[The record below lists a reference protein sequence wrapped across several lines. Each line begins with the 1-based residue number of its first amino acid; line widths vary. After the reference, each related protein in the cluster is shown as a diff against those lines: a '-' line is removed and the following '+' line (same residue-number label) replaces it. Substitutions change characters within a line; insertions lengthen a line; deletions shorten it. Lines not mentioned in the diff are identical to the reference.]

1 MKKRIII
8 GVIIL
13 AIAALAV
20 WWYVAASKKPQ
31 VATVKATRGNI
42 TETVLVTGTTTPM
55 QSVDLSFE
63 QTGKVS
69 AVYVSVGDKV
79 KAGQPLVE
87 LDKSGLLAQLAQA
100 NAAVASAQAQLDGVK
115 SGTRPEQIAIQEV
128 RVANAQV
135 ALSQAQKTMLDAL
148 IDANAKATDALRNK
162 TDEDF
167 SNPQTGNPTLN
178 FSSTNPQD
186 NIDLVNDKV
195 ASERMLAKWNAS
207 LGGLT
212 VDSDLA
218 AAGSDAKTYLNTI
231 KSFLDL
237 LAGALNSAIPA
248 SAASQASVAAYKID
262 AAAARS
268 ELGLAISGVGSSE
281 TGLSSAQANL
291 SLENNN
297 LTLQQ
302 AGSTPQQ
309 IASQQALVDQAKA
322 NIQGIQVLLGKTVL
336 RSPIDGVITVQG
348 AKLGQIV
355 TVTTAA
361 IANSSLISII
371 SLKQLEIDADIPE
384 VDIGRLALGQTVS
397 ITFDALQG
405 ETFKGSV
412 MEIDPA
418 ETIIGGVVNYKIKVA
433 LASTD
438 PRIKSGLTANLSI
451 QTAVRSNV
459 VLLPQYAIQQNN
471 QGPFV
476 RVINGNTSQD
486 VPVKLGIRGQD
497 GNVEIISGVTEGQA
511 VQNIG
516 LNPQ

>member
-8 GVIIL
+8 GVITL
-13 AIAALAV
+13 VVAALAI
-20 WWYVAASKKPQ
+20 WWYAAASKKPQ
-31 VATVKATRGNI
+31 VATVKATKGNI
-42 TETVLVTGTTTPM
+42 TETVLVTGTTTPI

-63 QTGKVS
+63 QTGKVA
-69 AVYVSVGDKV
+69 AVYVNVGDKV

-115 SGTRPEQIAIQEV
+115 SGTRPEQVAIQEI

-135 ALSQAQKTMLDAL
+135 AQSQAQKTLLDA
-148 IDANAKATDALRNK
+148 IVDANAKATDALRNK
-162 TDEDF
+162 TDEVF
-167 SNPQTGNPTLN
+167 TNAQTGNPILN
-178 FSSTNPQD
+178 FSSTDPQD
-186 NIDLVNDKV
+186 NIDLVNDKL
-195 ASERMLAKWNAS
+195 AAEKMLAKWNAS
-207 LGGLT
+207 LAGLT
-212 VDSDLA
+212 VDSDLLSA
-218 AAGSDAKTYLNTI
+218 SADAKTYLNGI

-237 LAGALNSAIPA
+237 LASALNSAVPS
-248 SAASQASVAAYKID
+248 SATSQANVAIYKVD
-262 AAAARS
+262 TAAARS
-268 ELGLAISGVGSSE
+268 ELGLAISGVGSAE
-281 TGLSSAQANL
+281 TGLRAAQANL
-291 SLENNN
+291 SLEQNT
-297 LTLQQ
+297 LTLEK

-309 IASQQALVDQAKA
+309 IAAQQALVDQAKA
-322 NIQGIQVLLGKTVL
+322 SIQSIQVQLGKTVL

-371 SLKQLEIDADIPE
+371 SLKQLEVDADIPE
-384 VDIGRLALGQTVS
+384 VDIGRLALGQTVA
-397 ITFDALQG
+397 ITFDALPG
-405 ETFKGSV
+405 EKFAGSV

-433 LASTD
+433 LGSTD

-476 RVINGNTSQD
+476 RVVNGNASQD

-497 GNVEIISGVTEGQA
+497 GNVEIISGVAEGQA

-516 LNPQ
+516 LNAQ

>member
-8 GVIIL
+8 GVILL
-13 AIAALAV
+13 AVAALAV
-20 WWYVAASKKPQ
+20 WWYLAAAKKPQ
-31 VATVKATRGNI
+31 VSTVKATIGDI

-69 AVYVSVGDKV
+69 AVHVNIGDKV

-135 ALSQAQKTMLDAL
+135 AQSQAQKTLLDAMV
-148 IDANAKATDALRNK
+148 DANAKATDAMRNK

-167 SNPQTGNPTLN
+167 TNAQTSNPSLN
-178 FSSTNPQD
+178 FASTNSQY
-186 NIDLVNDKV
+186 NIDLVNNKI
-195 ASERMLAKWNAS
+195 AAEKMLAKWDDQLA
-207 LGGLT
+207 GLT
-212 VDSDLA
+212 VDSDLLG
-218 AAGSDAKTYLNTI
+218 AGADAKTNLNGIKVFLDMLADALNT
-231 KSFLDL
+231 
-237 LAGALNSAIPA
+237 AIP
-248 SAASQASVAAYKID
+248 SSVSSQASVGLYKVD
-262 AAAARS
+262 ASAARS
-268 ELGLAISGVGSSE
+268 ELGLAISGVDSAE
-281 TGLSSAQANL
+281 TGLQSAQANL
-291 SLENNN
+291 SLEKNN
-297 LTLQQ
+297 LTLEN

-322 NIQGIQVLLGKTVL
+322 SIQGIQVQLDKTVL

-371 SLKQLEIDADIPE
+371 SLKQLEVDADIPE
-384 VDIGRLALGQTVS
+384 VDIGRLALNQPVA
-397 ITFDALQG
+397 ITFDALPG
-405 ETFKGSV
+405 ENFKGSV

-433 LASTD
+433 LQSTD

-451 QTAVRSNV
+451 QTAVRNNV

-497 GNVEIISGVTEGQA
+497 GNVEIISGVTAGQA

-516 LNPQ
+516 LNP

>member
-8 GVIIL
+8 GSIIVIV
-13 AIAALAV
+13 AALAV
-20 WWYVAASKKPQ
+20 WGYFASQNKP
-31 VATVKATRGNI
+31 VVPTVKATRGNI
-42 TETVLVTGTTTPM
+42 TETVLVTGTTTPI

-63 QTGKVS
+63 QVGKVS
-69 AVYVSVGDKV
+69 AVYVNVGDKV
-79 KAGQPLVE
+79 KTGEPLVE
-87 LDKSGLLAQLAQA
+87 LEKSGLLAQLAQA
-100 NAAVASAQAQLDGVK
+100 NASVASAQAQLDELK
-115 SGTRPEQIAIQEV
+115 SGTRPEQIAIEEV

-135 ALSQAQKTMLDAL
+135 ALSQAQKTMIDAL
-148 IDANAKATDALRNK
+148 IDANAKAIDVMHNK

-167 SNPQTGNPTLN
+167 ANPQTNNPILN
-178 FSSTNPQD
+178 FSATDPQL
-186 NIDLVNDKV
+186 NIDLV
-195 ASERMLAKWNAS
+195 SEKTAIENALSAWGTS
-207 LGGLT
+207 LGAIT
-212 VDSDLA
+212 ADSDLLSA
-218 AAGSDAKTYLNTI
+218 SADAKKYLSQI
-231 KSFLDL
+231 KTFIDKLND
-237 LAGALNSAIPA
+237 ALSTAIPA
-248 SAASQASVAAYKID
+248 SAVSQASVAAWKID
-262 AAAARS
+262 AGAARS
-268 ELGLAISGVGSSE
+268 ELGVAISGVGSAE

-297 LTLQQ
+297 LTLQK

-309 IASQQALVDQAKA
+309 IAAQQAVVDQAKA
-322 NIQGIQVLLGKTVL
+322 GIQGIQVQLGKTVL

-355 TVTTAA
+355 TVTTSA

-384 VDIGRLALGQTVS
+384 VDVGRLALGQPVS

-451 QTAVRSNV
+451 QTAVRTNV

-476 RVINGNTSQD
+476 RVVNGKTTAD
-486 VPVKLGIRGQD
+486 VPVTLGIRGND
-497 GNVEIISGVTEGQA
+497 GNVEIISGVAEGQE
-511 VQNIG
+511 VQNVG
-516 LNPQ
+516 LNP